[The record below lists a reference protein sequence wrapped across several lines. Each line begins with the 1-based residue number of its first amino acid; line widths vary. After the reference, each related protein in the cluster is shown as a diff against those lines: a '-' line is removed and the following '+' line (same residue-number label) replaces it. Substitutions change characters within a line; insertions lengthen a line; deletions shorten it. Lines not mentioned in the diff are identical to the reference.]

1 MCGPTT
7 PARRLATI
15 ASVSDLFG
23 EPTVVRPL
31 AGAWVG
37 ALLAGHSGGRSGD
50 WPHGCPGRPAD
61 RPRAALSVAVDK
73 VAGMA
78 RIAVIGAGMGAM
90 AAAARLAVA
99 GHRVAVYERTETYGG
114 AVRRFERDGFAFDT
128 GPGLLTLPAVYRDLF
143 VKTGKQPLEDVVEL
157 VQVDPAARHVFA
169 DGTQVSLPN
178 ASRAGVVAALDE
190 ALGAGAGQRWG
201 DFLVRA
207 REAWDRTRR
216 PLLEEPL
223 WPNWQVLAERE
234 PYPAVPH
241 KRLLRTRRASTP
253 AEIGAWE
260 LRDERLAAL
269 LQTHVLAYGLDPRTA
284 PASAAVLPYM
294 EHAFGT
300 WYVRGGI
307 RELARA
313 VYERCVQRRVEFFFG
328 AEVTGILEKDGR
340 AAGVELAGGTS
351 QAFGT
356 GGGTVAEADH
366 VVAEVDTARLRDLT
380 EHPLDE
386 DGDVRADPISPPPAR
401 FTLLLALRGGREP
414 EAVHRTVVHAP
425 DAEIELDF
433 LAAPGG
439 DQPVCPTVTVLRPDD
454 PALRPDSAH
463 ESVVVSAVVS
473 SEAAWEDEGT
483 VRRYTDFLLE
493 AAQRAVPGLRER
505 LLWHE
510 VRTPVHTEE
519 ETGARFGAV
528 PAPALAAGRGR
539 FLHPANT
546 TRLPG
551 LYRVGGW
558 SHPGGGLPHAG
569 MSGALVAGLIVEG
582 PEFRG
587 SQ

>member
-1 MCGPTT
+1 
-7 PARRLATI
+7 
-15 ASVSDLFG
+15 
-23 EPTVVRPL
+23 
-31 AGAWVG
+31 
-37 ALLAGHSGGRSGD
+37 
-50 WPHGCPGRPAD
+50 
-61 RPRAALSVAVDK
+61 
-73 VAGMA
+73 MA

-99 GHRVAVYERTETYGG
+99 GHRVVVYERTETYGG
-114 AVRRFERDGFAFDT
+114 AVRRFERDGFRFDT

-143 VKTGKQPLEDVVEL
+143 VKTGKEPLEDCVEL
-157 VQVDPAARHVFA
+157 VQVDPSSRHVFA
-169 DGTQVSLPN
+169 DGSEVSLPN

-190 ALGAGAGQRWG
+190 ALGAGAGERWG

-223 WPNWQVLAERE
+223 WPNWQVVAEKE
-234 PYPAVPH
+234 PYPSVPH
-241 KRLLRTRRASTP
+241 KRLLRTRRARTP
-253 AEIGAWE
+253 AEIASWE
-260 LRDERLAAL
+260 LRDARLAAL
-269 LQTHVLAYGLDPRTA
+269 LESHVLGYGLDPRTA

-313 VYERCVQRRVEFFFG
+313 VYERCLRRRVEFVFG
-328 AEVTGILEKDGR
+328 TEVTGIVEKDGR
-340 AAGVELAGGTS
+340 AAGVELAGGAS
-351 QAFGT
+351 GER
-356 GGGTVAEADH
+356 TVAEADH
-366 VVAEVDTARLRDLT
+366 VVADVDPARLRALT
-380 EHPLDE
+380 ERPLDTE
-386 DGDVRADPISPPPAR
+386 GDVRADPGAARAAR
-401 FTLLLALRGGREP
+401 FTLLLALRGAREP
-414 EAVHRTVVHAP
+414 GAAHRTVVHPPAP
-425 DAEIELDF
+425 ESELDF
-433 LAAPGG
+433 LASPGG
-439 DQPVCPTVTVLRPDD
+439 DLPPTPTVTVLRPDD
-454 PALRPDSAH
+454 PALRPDDGH
-463 ESVVVSAVVS
+463 ESAVLSAVVPVD
-473 SEAAWEDEGT
+473 AAWDDERT
-483 VRRYTDFLLE
+483 VGRYTELLLE
-493 AAQRAVPGLRER
+493 AAGPALPGLRER

-510 VRTPVHTEE
+510 VRAPGHTGA
-519 ETGARFGAV
+519 ETGAPAGAV
-528 PAPALAAGRGR
+528 PAPSLAAGQGR